1 MARAGARRTPDEE
14 TPMNESP
21 ILYPED
27 KVPLPRLVPLG
38 LQHVVAMFGA
48 TVLAPMI
55 MHFDP
60 QLAIFFSGVGTL
72 IFLAV
77 TRMKVPSYLGSSFS
91 FIGPVLAVTGGA
103 AALVPDALCG
113 IAAAAVLYAVAAA
126 ATIHWG
132 PGWIDRLMPP
142 IVTGTVV
149 AIIGL
154 NLAASAVGYAIRS
167 EDGRFTIA
175 TPADQLALLV
185 ALVTFLTAALVSVYT
200 RGFLRLLPVLTGVV
214 VGYAVAAA
222 VGALDPGKIAA
233 IGAAPWLGLPPF
245 ATPRWSA
252 RAILAIAPVV
262 VVLVAENKGHIA
274 AISSYMKRDLNP
286 HLGRAYLGDAIA
298 TFVSAMG
305 GGTPQTTY
313 AENMGVMAITRVFSS
328 WNFVMAGSIAILL
341 GLCPKFGA
349 LIQSVPNPVLGGITL
364 ILYGLIA
371 LMGVKI
377 WLDAKVDFAEHRNMV
392 VAGASLIAATGLG
405 VGGVTVGGTNIAG
418 IALGTVLAL
427 VLNLAF
433 RARPREGGVEPE
445 APRR

>member
-1 MARAGARRTPDEE
+1 
-14 TPMNESP
+14 MNESP

-27 KVPLPRLVPLG
+27 RIPMQRLVPLG

-48 TVLAPMI
+48 TVLAPVI
-55 MHFDP
+55 MGFDP

-72 IFLAV
+72 IFLAL

-91 FIGPVLAVTGGA
+91 FIGPVLAVTGGS
-103 AALVPDALCG
+103 AALIPEALGG
-113 IAAAAVLYAVAAA
+113 IAAAAVLYAVAAW
-126 ATIHWG
+126 ATIRYG
-132 PGWIDRLMPP
+132 SKWIDGLMPP

-154 NLAASAVGYAIRS
+154 NLASSAVGNAINADFAIRS
-167 EDGRFTIA
+167 
-175 TPADQLALLV
+175 PADQLSLTV
-185 ALVTFLTAALVSVYT
+185 ALVTFFTAALVSVYA
-200 RGFLRLLPVLTGVV
+200 RGFIRLLPVLAGVI
-214 VGYAVAAA
+214 VGYALAVA
-222 VGALDPGKIAA
+222 VGILDPKAIAA
-233 IGAAPWLGLPPF
+233 MQAARWIGLPAF
-245 ATPRWSA
+245 ETPRLSLH
-252 RAILAIAPVV
+252 AILVIAPVV

-286 HLGRAYLGDAIA
+286 HLGRAYLGDAVA

-328 WNFVMAGSIAILL
+328 YNFVMAAAIAILL

-349 LIQSVPNPVLGGITL
+349 LIRSIPNPVLGGVTL

-377 WLDAKVDFAEHRNMV
+377 WLDARVDFSDHRNMV

-405 VGGVTVGGTNIAG
+405 VKGATVAGTNIAG

-433 RARPREGGVEPE
+433 RV
-445 APRR
+445 APAGRGAAPPAP

>member
-1 MARAGARRTPDEE
+1 
-14 TPMNESP
+14 MNESP

-27 KVPLPRLVPLG
+27 RIPLQRLVPMG

-48 TVLAPMI
+48 TVLAPVI
-55 MHFDP
+55 MGFDP
-60 QLAIFFSGVGTL
+60 QLAIFFSGIGTL
-72 IFLAV
+72 IFLAA

-91 FIGPVLAVTGGA
+91 FIGPVLAVTGGS
-103 AALVPDALCG
+103 AALIPEALGG
-113 IAAAAVLYAVAAA
+113 IAAAAVLYAVAAW
-126 ATIHWG
+126 ATIRFG
-132 PGWIDRLMPP
+132 SRWIDGLMPP

-154 NLAASAVGYAIRS
+154 NLAASAVGNAINPDFVIR
-167 EDGRFTIA
+167 G
-175 TPADQLALLV
+175 PADRLALTV
-185 ALVTFLTAALVSVYT
+185 ALVTFFTAALVSVHA
-200 RGFLRLLPVLTGVV
+200 RGFLRLLPVLTGVI
-214 VGYAVAAA
+214 VGYALAAA
-222 VGALDPGKIAA
+222 VGLLDPPALAA
-233 IGAAPWLGLPPF
+233 AAAAPWVGLPPF
-245 ATPRWSA
+245 VAPRWDA
-252 RAILAIAPVV
+252 RAMLAIAPVV

-286 HLGRAYLGDAIA
+286 HLGRAYLGDAVA
-298 TFVSAMG
+298 TFVSALG

-328 WNFVMAGSIAILL
+328 WNFVMAAAIAIML

-349 LIQSVPNPVLGGITL
+349 LIQSIPNPVLGGVTL

-377 WLDAKVDFAEHRNMV
+377 WLDAKVDFADHRNMV

-405 VGGVTVGGTNIAG
+405 VKGVTVGGTNIAG

-427 VLNLAF
+427 MLNLAF
-433 RARPREGGVEPE
+433 QIRSRGEGGGA
-445 APRR
+445 APTA

>member
-1 MARAGARRTPDEE
+1 
-14 TPMNESP
+14 MNESP

-27 KVPLPRLVPLG
+27 RIPLQRLVPMG

-48 TVLAPMI
+48 TVLAPVI
-55 MHFDP
+55 MGFDP
-60 QLAIFFSGVGTL
+60 QLAIFFSGIGTL
-72 IFLAV
+72 IFLV
-77 TRMKVPSYLGSSFS
+77 TTRMKVPSYLGSSFS
-91 FIGPVLAVTGGA
+91 FIGPVLAVTGGS
-103 AALVPDALCG
+103 AALIPEALGG
-113 IAAAAVLYAVAAA
+113 IAAAAVLYAIAAW
-126 ATIHWG
+126 ATIRYG
-132 PGWIDRLMPP
+132 SRWIDGLMPP

-154 NLAASAVGYAIRS
+154 NLAASAVGNAINPDFVIR
-167 EDGRFTIA
+167 G
-175 TPADQLALLV
+175 PADQLALTL
-185 ALVTFLTAALVSVYT
+185 ALVTFFTAALVSVYA
-200 RGFLRLLPVLTGVV
+200 RGFLRLLPVLMGVI
-214 VGYAVAAA
+214 VGYALAAALGLLDPQAMAAVAAA
-222 VGALDPGKIAA
+222 
-233 IGAAPWLGLPPF
+233 PWVGLPPF
-245 ATPRWSA
+245 ETPRWSLHA
-252 RAILAIAPVV
+252 VLVIAPVV

-328 WNFVMAGSIAILL
+328 YNFIMAGAIAILL

-349 LIQSVPNPVLGGITL
+349 LIRSVPDPVLGGVTL

-377 WLDAKVDFAEHRNMV
+377 WLDAKVDFADHRNMV

-405 VGGVTVGGTNIAG
+405 VKGVTVGGTNIAG

-427 VLNLAF
+427 VLNLVF
-433 RARPREGGVEPE
+433 SSSPRSGAE
-445 APRR
+445 APAADPPDAS

>member
-1 MARAGARRTPDEE
+1 
-14 TPMNESP
+14 MNESP

-27 KVPLPRLVPLG
+27 RIPLQRLVPMG

-48 TVLAPMI
+48 TVLAPVI
-55 MHFDP
+55 MGFDP
-60 QLAIFFSGVGTL
+60 QLAIFFSGIGTL
-72 IFLAV
+72 IFLAA

-91 FIGPVLAVTGGA
+91 FIGPVLAVTGGS
-103 AALVPDALCG
+103 AALIPEALGG
-113 IAAAAVLYAVAAA
+113 IAAAAVLYAVAAW
-126 ATIHWG
+126 ATIRFG
-132 PGWIDRLMPP
+132 SRWIDGLMPP

-154 NLAASAVGYAIRS
+154 NLAASAVGNAINPDFVIR
-167 EDGRFTIA
+167 G
-175 TPADQLALLV
+175 PADRLALTI
-185 ALVTFLTAALVSVYT
+185 ALVTFFTAALVSVHA
-200 RGFLRLLPVLTGVV
+200 RGFLRLLPVLTGVI
-214 VGYAVAAA
+214 VGYALAAAVGLLDPPALAAVAAA
-222 VGALDPGKIAA
+222 
-233 IGAAPWLGLPPF
+233 PWVGLPPF
-245 ATPRWSA
+245 VAPRWDA
-252 RAILAIAPVV
+252 RAMLAIAPVV

-286 HLGRAYLGDAIA
+286 HLGRAYLGDAVA
-298 TFVSAMG
+298 TFVSALG

-328 WNFVMAGSIAILL
+328 WNFVMAAAIAIML

-349 LIQSVPNPVLGGITL
+349 LIQSIPNPVLGGVTL

-377 WLDAKVDFAEHRNMV
+377 WLDAKVDFADHRNMV

-405 VGGVTVGGTNIAG
+405 VKGVTVGGTNIAG

-427 VLNLAF
+427 MLNLAF
-433 RARPREGGVEPE
+433 RIRSRGEGGGA
-445 APRR
+445 APTA

>member
-1 MARAGARRTPDEE
+1 MTEAQ
-14 TPMNESP
+14 

-27 KVPLPRLVPLG
+27 PIPLPRLVPMG

-48 TVLAPMI
+48 TVLAPVI
-55 MHFDP
+55 MGFDP

-72 IFLAV
+72 IFLIA
-77 TRMKVPSYLGSSFS
+77 TRMRVPSYLGSSFS
-91 FIGPVLAVTGGA
+91 FIGPVLAVTGGK
-103 AALVPDALCG
+103 PGMIPEALCG
-113 IAAAAVLYAVAAA
+113 IAAAAVLYLVVAWV
-126 ATIHWG
+126 TIRRG
-132 PGWIDRLMPP
+132 PAWIDRLMPP

-154 NLAASAVGYAIRS
+154 NLAASAVANAIN
-167 EDGRFTIA
+167 
-175 TPADQLALLV
+175 ADFAVRTRADALALLV
-185 ALVTFLTAALVSVYT
+185 ALVTFFTAALVSVYL
-200 RGFLRLLPVLTGVV
+200 RGFLRLLPILIGVI
-214 VGYAVAAA
+214 VGYALAAALGLLDPQALAA
-222 VGALDPGKIAA
+222 VGA
-233 IGAAPWLGLPPF
+233 APWVGLPAF
-245 ATPRWSA
+245 QTPTWSGH
-252 RAILAIAPVV
+252 AILAIAPVV

-286 HLGRAYLGDAIA
+286 QLGRAYLGDAVA
-298 TFVSAMG
+298 TLVSAMG

-328 WNFVMAGSIAILL
+328 YNFVMAASIAILL

-349 LIQSVPNPVLGGITL
+349 LIRSIPNPVLGGVTL

-377 WLDAKVDFAEHRNMV
+377 WVDARVDFSDHRNRV

-405 VGGVTVGGTNIAG
+405 VKGVTIAGTNIAG

-427 VLNLAF
+427 VLQLAF
-433 RARPREGGVEPE
+433 RLRGAPAAEPAAE
-445 APRR
+445 PAPH